1 MKTFKLLASALTALL
16 FAGCATTNN
25 TKTLTS
31 FDSGKQATV
40 TVGQV
45 FVVELPSNPTT
56 GFRWNYQQDGEP
68 VVEQVGEPSYLLGP
82 SPVGMMGGGGT
93 ETWTFRATKEGRETL
108 RLEYARP
115 WEKDAAPVQTIVF
128 KLVVAGESH

>member
-1 MKTFKLLASALTALL
+1 
-16 FAGCATTNN
+16 
-25 TKTLTS
+25 
-31 FDSGKQATV
+31 
-40 TVGQV
+40 
-45 FVVELPSNPTT
+45 
-56 GFRWNYQQDGEP
+56 
-68 VVEQVGEPSYLLGP
+68 
-82 SPVGMMGGGGT
+82 MMGGGGT